1 MSIKISQLTAIG
13 SPDVTT
19 YSSSVIF
26 PLVANVTGNLVTY
39 QTGIASI
46 KNYVT
51 SSDTV
56 FAANVTAANLIAN
69 TGIFGTLK
77 TSAQPSI
84 TSLGSLTSLTVLG
97 NISCSYIT
105 GNIRP
110 TAGTG
115 SAGIIFPADPGGGSG
130 DLATIQYYASAGE
143 STVLELAVTN
153 DADDIIKLNA
163 TGGTTVTNTLTAD
176 YFKGNGSL
184 LNSITAGN
192 ISGTVANATYA
203 VSSSL
208 ADYVAANAQANITS
222 VGTLTSLT
230 VSGTLTTA
238 SIIPSSNNVSNIGDS
253 THWYNRIF
261 SVSTEALY
269 ADLAEKYIADAD
281 YESGTVVVFGGDK
294 EITVTNQFAD
304 TRVAGI
310 ISTDPAYIMNAGI
323 DGLPVALR
331 GRVPCKVIG
340 PVAKGD
346 LLVTS
351 DVEGYAKSLNQN
363 QEWAVT
369 FNIDAGN
376 SVFAKSLENN
386 DTAGPTVIEAVVV

>member
-386 DTAGPTVIEAVVV
+386 DTAGPVVIEAVVV

>member
-1 MSIKISQLTAIG
+1 MSIKISQL
-13 SPDVTT
+13 DVINEADVITFA
-19 YSSSVIF
+19 SSVIF
-26 PLVANVTGNLVTY
+26 PLVANVTGNLETY
-39 QTGIASI
+39 QTSI
-46 KNYVT
+46 SNVKSYIT
-51 SSDTV
+51 SADTV
-56 FAANVTAANLIAN
+56 FASNLTAANLIAN
-69 TGIFGTLK
+69 TGIYGTIM
-77 TSAQPSI
+77 TAAQTNI
-84 TSLGSLTSLTVLG
+84 TSVGTLTSLSVTG
-97 NISCSYIT
+97 NISGSYLS

-115 SAGIIFPADPGGGSG
+115 TAGIVFPGDPGGGSG
-130 DLATIQYYASAGE
+130 DLATIQYYASSGE
-143 STVLELAVTN
+143 NTVLELAVTN
-153 DADDIIKLNA
+153 DATDIIKLNA

-184 LNSITAGN
+184 LNSITGAN
-192 ISGTVANATYA
+192 VSGTVPNATYA
-203 VSSSL
+203 ISSSL
-208 ADYVAANAQANITS
+208 ANYVAANAQANITS

-238 SIIPSSNNVSNIGDS
+238 SILPSANNTSNIGDS

-269 ADLAEKYIADAD
+269 ADLAEKYTSDAD
-281 YESGTVVVFGGDK
+281 YEPGTVVVFGGAA

-363 QEWAVT
+363 QDWAVT
-369 FNIDAGN
+369 FNIDSSN

-386 DTAGPTVIEAVVV
+386 NTAGPVIIEAVVV